1 MIQTEQI
8 RDEITRLLAGLKP
21 KEIYINLCPEDFKRP
36 SFWLETVRV
45 ETADV
50 NFSTVKVNAYFMITC
65 YVELNV
71 RGNVDTKDLTKA
83 QENVTGLFRNG
94 YIKVADRALTVKA
107 NTAGYDIGKSYV
119 DLQFEYFDDRSDE
132 TDDTPTADN
141 VETNLTVK

>member
-8 RDEITRLLAGLKP
+8 RDEITRLLAGIKP
-21 KEIYINLCPEDFKRP
+21 EAIYINLCPKDFKRP
-36 SFWLETVRV
+36 SYWLETVRV

-65 YVELNV
+65 FVKLDV
-71 RGNVDTKDLTKA
+71 RGNVDTKDLTKV
-83 QENVTGLFRNG
+83 QEDVTGLFRDG

-107 NTAGYDIGKSYV
+107 STAGYDTDRSYI
-119 DLQFEYFDDRSDE
+119 DLQFEYFDDRSDD

-141 VETNLTVK
+141 VETNMTVK